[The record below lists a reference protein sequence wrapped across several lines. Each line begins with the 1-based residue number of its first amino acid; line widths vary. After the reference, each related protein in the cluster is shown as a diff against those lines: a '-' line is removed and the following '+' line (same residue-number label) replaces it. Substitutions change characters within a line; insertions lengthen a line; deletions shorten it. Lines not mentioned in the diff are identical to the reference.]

1 MKYIFITGGVVS
13 GLGKGMIAASLGRLL
28 KECGLKVS
36 IQKLDPYINID
47 PGTMSP
53 YQHGEVFVTEDGA
66 ETDLDLGH
74 YERFSNENL
83 HKYSNLTSGKVYW
96 NVLNKERKG
105 DYLGETVQIIP
116 HITNEI
122 KTYIHSAGTKS
133 KADVIITEIGGTVG
147 DIESQPFFEA
157 IRQIRLENDRED
169 TLFIHVSLVPLIS
182 GSDEYKSK
190 PTQHSVKQLQELGI
204 VPDIIVARCEGELP
218 DNIKKKISLF
228 CNVAQECVIESP
240 TVPNLYELPLVLEN
254 QDMSRI
260 VQNRLGL
267 NVIKPNLN
275 FWVEMVNRYD
285 NPKHACKV
293 AMVGKYVELHDA
305 YLSVMEALKHG
316 AYANDAHVSIK
327 WIESETLDPGNIEEE
342 LSDVDGVVVP
352 GGFGDRG
359 IEGMILAA
367 GYCRKNRV
375 PYLGLCL
382 GMQIAA
388 IEFARNVL
396 GYEDANSNEFNS
408 SSAHKVID
416 YLPGQNQDINM
427 GGTLRLGSYPCKIR
441 EGSRLMEAY
450 DSELINERHRH
461 RYEFQNEYRDEFEE
475 KGMLI
480 SGVSPDDYYVEAI
493 ELNDHPFFVGVQYH
507 PEFRSR
513 PNKPH
518 PLFSAFVKASLNN
531 KEGRS

>member
-1 MKYIFITGGVVS
+1 
-13 GLGKGMIAASLGRLL
+13 
-28 KECGLKVS
+28 
-36 IQKLDPYINID
+36 
-47 PGTMSP
+47 
-53 YQHGEVFVTEDGA
+53 
-66 ETDLDLGH
+66 
-74 YERFSNENL
+74 
-83 HKYSNLTSGKVYW
+83 
-96 NVLNKERKG
+96 
-105 DYLGETVQIIP
+105 
-116 HITNEI
+116 
-122 KTYIHSAGTKS
+122 
-133 KADVIITEIGGTVG
+133 
-147 DIESQPFFEA
+147 
-157 IRQIRLENDRED
+157 
-169 TLFIHVSLVPLIS
+169 
-182 GSDEYKSK
+182 
-190 PTQHSVKQLQELGI
+190 
-204 VPDIIVARCEGELP
+204 
-218 DNIKKKISLF
+218 
-228 CNVAQECVIESP
+228 
-240 TVPNLYELPLVLEN
+240 
-254 QDMSRI
+254 
-260 VQNRLGL
+260 
-267 NVIKPNLN
+267 
-275 FWVEMVNRYD
+275 
-285 NPKHACKV
+285 
-293 AMVGKYVELHDA
+293 
-305 YLSVMEALKHG
+305 
-316 AYANDAHVSIK
+316 
-327 WIESETLDPGNIEEE
+327 
-342 LSDVDGVVVP
+342 
-352 GGFGDRG
+352 
-359 IEGMILAA
+359 MILAA
-367 GYCRKNRV
+367 GYCRINRV